1 MKNEVVNRCPG
12 CSRRCPMQ
20 SVRCKYG
27 RKYFASL
34 AEAENEK
41 PKYEWEKY
49 VSRDGLAHRLLLV
62 TRKTRKALCKGSIS
76 EADLI
81 SAFSEG
87 ERIVLKS
94 ILAKMAALTD

>member
-1 MKNEVVNRCPG
+1 MKNEIGNRCPG
-12 CSRRCPMQ
+12 CSRHCSMQ
-20 SVRCKYG
+20 NVRCKYG
-27 RKYFASL
+27 RKHFAAL
-34 AEAENEK
+34 EEAAKEK

-62 TRKTRKALCKGSIS
+62 TRKTRKALCKGSLS
-76 EADLI
+76 EAELI